1 MTPVDDK
8 SGRTYLFAWN
18 PKNFAWTDIL
28 NEQIQKVANTGAGE
42 DSWSC
47 GSVRN
52 LPSGRYP

>member
-8 SGRTYLFAWN
+8 SGRTYL
-18 PKNFAWTDIL
+18 FAWTDIL